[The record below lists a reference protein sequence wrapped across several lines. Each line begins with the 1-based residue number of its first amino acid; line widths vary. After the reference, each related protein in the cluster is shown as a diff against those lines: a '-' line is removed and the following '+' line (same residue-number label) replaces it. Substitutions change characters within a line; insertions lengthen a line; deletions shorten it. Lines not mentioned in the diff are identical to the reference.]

1 MSEHVRDR
9 ASRIFV
15 FQTLCSE
22 MPGAHPS
29 AWNPSPELVLFGN
42 LGLRLKKNTYVACL
56 NSCLQLPKEQIK
68 FK

>member
-22 MPGAHPS
+22 TPGAHSS

-42 LGLRLKKNTYVACL
+42 LGLRLKKKYICCL
-56 NSCLQLPKEQIK
+56 SK
-68 FK
+68 FMFATAKRAN